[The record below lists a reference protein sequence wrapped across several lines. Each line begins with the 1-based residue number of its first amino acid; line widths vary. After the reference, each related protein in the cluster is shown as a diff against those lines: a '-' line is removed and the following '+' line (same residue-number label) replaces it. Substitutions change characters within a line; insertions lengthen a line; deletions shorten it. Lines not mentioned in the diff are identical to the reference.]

1 MVTGY
6 TDNYQCFLFSSSQW
20 YQYYLIS
27 EMKTKESVCLFALV
41 FPAAILQPPFF
52 HKDAP
57 KYVEFELKIE
67 VFSVCFL

>member
-1 MVTGY
+1 
-6 TDNYQCFLFSSSQW
+6 
-20 YQYYLIS
+20 
-27 EMKTKESVCLFALV
+27 MKTKESVCLFALV